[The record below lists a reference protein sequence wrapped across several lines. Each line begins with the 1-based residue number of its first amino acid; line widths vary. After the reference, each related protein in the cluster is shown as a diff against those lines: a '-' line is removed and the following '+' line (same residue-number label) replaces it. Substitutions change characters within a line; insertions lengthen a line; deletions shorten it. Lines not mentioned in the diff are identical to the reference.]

1 MKTNMTKTDIIKAL
15 GYKGYEAKKVMRRTK
30 EDLLSEY
37 EVVNNVVDYTVDNTI
52 TTKEETNMKTN
63 KIDGF
68 AIIAQAQTMAQAQKA
83 ESIASAKNDT
93 IGWKEQLAVTLW
105 FRRPYS
111 GNKNRSVFYTANPRK
126 EYSGKIIAVYDT
138 LVKYVEYWQ
147 RQYCAKLGY
156 DPNKCSAGEARKS
169 IGKMVEAGYFKYG
182 FGNPS
187 KVVILTPKVM
197 ECKDAVLSYWNASK
211 QQ

>member
-1 MKTNMTKTDIIKAL
+1 MKKNNMTKKELIAAMNITDAKEIAALLKLTKAEL
-15 GYKGYEAKKVMRRTK
+15 EMKYADTF
-30 EDLLSEY
+30 
-37 EVVNNVVDYTVDNTI
+37 VDYTVENI
-52 TTKEETNMKTN
+52 ETTKEENVMTNN

-68 AIIAQAQTMAQAQKA
+68 AIIAQAQAMAQKA
-83 ESIASAKNDT
+83 EPIISAKNDA

-105 FRRPYS
+105 CRRPYS
-111 GNKNRSVFYTANPRK
+111 GNKNRSVFYAGNPRK
-126 EYSGKIIAVYDT
+126 EYSGKLIAVYDT

-147 RQYCAKLGY
+147 KQYCTKYGY
-156 DPNKCSAGEARKS
+156 DPNKCNTTGAKEA

-197 ECKDAVLSYWNASK
+197 ECKDAVLGYWNTK

>member
-1 MKTNMTKTDIIKAL
+1 MKTNEMTKANIIAAL
-15 GYKGYEAKKVMRRTK
+15 GYKGYEAKKAMRRTK

-37 EVVNNVVDYTVDNTI
+37 ETVNNIVGYTVDIDT
-52 TTKEETNMKTN
+52 TTKEEEEMKN
-63 KIDGF
+63 IDGF
-68 AIIAQAQTMAQAQKA
+68 EVIAQAQGMVQKA
-83 ESIASAKNDT
+83 EAIVVD
-93 IGWKEQLAVTLW
+93 WKEQLAVTLW

-126 EYSGKIIAVYDT
+126 EYSGKLIAVYDT

-156 DPNKCSAGEARKS
+156 DPNKCNAGEARKA
-169 IGKMVEAGYFKYG
+169 IGKMVDAGYFKYG

>member
-1 MKTNMTKTDIIKAL
+1 MKTNMTKKELIAAMNITDAKEIAALLKLTKAEL
-15 GYKGYEAKKVMRRTK
+15 EMKYADTF
-30 EDLLSEY
+30 
-37 EVVNNVVDYTVDNTI
+37 VDYTVEDTEAVNIDTN
-52 TTKEETNMKTN
+52 EEENIMTNGT
-63 KIDGF
+63 IDGF
-68 AIIAQAQTMAQAQKA
+68 AIIAKEQQAMVQK
-83 ESIASAKNDT
+83 EVIVD
-93 IGWKEQLAVTLW
+93 WKEQLAVTLW
-105 FRRPYS
+105 FRRPYEE
-111 GNKNRSVFYTANPRK
+111 NKNRSVFYTANPRK

-147 RQYCAKLGY
+147 RQYCTKHGY
-156 DPNKCSAGEARKS
+156 NPNKCNAEEARKA

-197 ECKDAVLSYWNASK
+197 ECKDAVLNYWNTK

>member
-1 MKTNMTKTDIIKAL
+1 MKTNEMTKANIIAAL
-15 GYKGYEAKKVMRRTK
+15 GYKGYEAKKAMRRTK
-30 EDLLSEY
+30 EDLLNEY
-37 EVVNNVVDYTVDNTI
+37 ETVNNVVDYTVDIDTTI
-52 TTKEETNMKTN
+52 TKEETNMKNT
-63 KIDGF
+63 IDGF
-68 AIIAQAQTMAQAQKA
+68 EVIAMAQKA
-83 ESIASAKNDT
+83 ANDST
-93 IGWKEQLAVTLW
+93 KKDVIGWKEQLAVTLW

-156 DPNKCSAGEARKS
+156 DPNKCNAGEARKA
-169 IGKMVEAGYFKYG
+169 IGKMVDAGYFKYG

-197 ECKDAVLSYWNASK
+197 ECKDAVLSYWNAK